1 MQIKLIKPTPKQ
13 LAYTKHLWLCEET
26 MQDVGGTR
34 SKTEKEWHEWYA
46 KMVTPTDG
54 CNQYF
59 LIYAEDVPVG
69 EISFHRYDAETKTA
83 NFNIKIEAK
92 HRRKGYAK
100 VALALFKNYF
110 FNEFGGEELSDEVT
124 SPSGIKTLK
133 KLGFE
138 LIKTKN
144 GIYFFKIKKSG
155 IKC

>member
-69 EISFHRYDAETKTA
+69 EISFHKYNKKNRTA
-83 NFNIKIEAK
+83 NFNIKIESK
-92 HRRKGYAK
+92 HRHKGYAK
-100 VALALFKNYF
+100 AATILFKNYF
-110 FNEFGGEELSDEVT
+110 FNEFGGETLSDEVT
-124 SPSGIKTLK
+124 SPSGIKTLQR
-133 KLGFE
+133 LGFDLKLVDE
-138 LIKTKN
+138 DLH
-144 GIYFFKIKKSG
+144 YFETHR
-155 IKC
+155 